1 MAIFSMGLLI
11 GLVWALKPIAITLH
25 QPIELTISKGQS
37 AQQIA
42 QAWVDAGLD
51 TSATALTVLFR
62 LSGKTRTIQASSYVL
77 EQPISPWQLLSKM
90 QKGEGTFHK
99 FRIIEGWTFQQIR
112 QALQNARGLQNTI
125 SHLTDQQVMQAI
137 GALTAKAEGWFFPD
151 TYFYADGVRD
161 VVVLRQ
167 AHHAMQEQLNK
178 TWQARTATSMLKTPY
193 EALILAS
200 IVEKETG
207 LAADRGQIAGVFS
220 NRLRLGMPLQTDPTV
235 IYGLGEDFDGNLRK
249 HHLQSDTLHNTY
261 TRRGLPPTPIAMPG
275 LAALQAA
282 IQPADTKALYFVA
295 KGDGSSAFSQTL
307 EQHNAAVRKYQ
318 IQRQQP

>member
-1 MAIFSMGLLI
+1 MGI
-11 GLVWALKPIAITLH
+11 AWAFKPIEVRHH

-51 TSATALTVLFR
+51 TSAMALTILFR
-62 LSGKTRTIQASSYVL
+62 LSGKARNIQASSYVL

-112 QALQNARGLQNTI
+112 QALQNAQGLQNTV
-125 SHLTDQQVMQAI
+125 SHLTDQEVMQAI
-137 GALTAKAEGWFFPD
+137 GASTATAEGWFFPD
-151 TYFYADGVRD
+151 TYFYAAGVRD

-167 AHHAMQEQLNK
+167 AYQAMQEQLNK
-178 TWQARTATSMLKTPY
+178 TWQAKSATSVLKTPY

-235 IYGLGEDFDGNLRK
+235 IYGLGGQFDGNLRK
-249 HHLQSDTLHNTY
+249 HHLQSDTPHNTY
-261 TRRGLPPTPIAMPG
+261 TRRGLPPTPIAMPSQ
-275 LAALQAA
+275 AALQAA
-282 IQPADTKALYFVA
+282 VQPADTKALYFVA
-295 KGDGSSAFSQTL
+295 KGDGSSAFSQML